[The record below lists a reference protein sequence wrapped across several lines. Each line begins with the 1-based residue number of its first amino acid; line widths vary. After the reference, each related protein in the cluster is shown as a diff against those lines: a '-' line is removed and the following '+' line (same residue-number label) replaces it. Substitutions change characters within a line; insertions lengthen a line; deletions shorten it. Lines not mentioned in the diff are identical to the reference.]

1 MAIHRSPLCPEVLE
15 QLGLDGYEPE
25 PCELPHLAAEP
36 YDPGAILAHGLAD
49 EQAVDLDGV
58 TPFER

>member
-1 MAIHRSPLCPEVLE
+1 MAIPRPLLCPEVLE

-36 YDPGAILAHGLAD
+36 YDPGAVLALDVAD
-49 EQAVDLDGV
+49 EQAVDLAGT
-58 TPFER
+58 TPYER